1 MKTSDIYKDM
11 ITVKIDRVYHDGGL
25 DKVSLEDLREMYG
38 MLLNELDQKDALI
51 MQQANTIESQ
61 NIYVKHI
68 KKQLDELNGIVLD

>member
-1 MKTSDIYKDM
+1 MKTSDIYRDM
-11 ITVKIDRVYHDGGL
+11 VTTKIDRVYHDGGL
-25 DKVSLEDLREMYG
+25 DKVSLEDLRELYG

-68 KKQLDELNGIVLD
+68 KKQLDELQGGE

>member
-1 MKTSDIYKDM
+1 MKTSEIYKDI

-25 DKVSLEDLREMYG
+25 DKVSLEDLRELYS

-68 KKQLDELNGIVLD
+68 KKQLDELQGIIVD